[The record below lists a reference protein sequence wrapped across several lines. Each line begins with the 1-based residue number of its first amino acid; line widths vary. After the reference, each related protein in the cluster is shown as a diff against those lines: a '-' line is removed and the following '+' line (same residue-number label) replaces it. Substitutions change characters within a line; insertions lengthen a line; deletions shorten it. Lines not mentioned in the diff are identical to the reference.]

1 MKKKIAITLGDP
13 SSIGSEIVLKSFL
26 NNKFDHDKFVL
37 IGNRASVLP
46 EGLVFPQG
54 VEFVEIM
61 PEVNNFEEGK
71 ISKVSGEVSFRSL
84 ERACEMANKSEI
96 SAIVTAPV
104 SKESINLAGYH
115 FSGQTEILEHFL
127 SKNGERAEMLFVSK
141 DFRVLLLTRHVPVS
155 KVPSMITFELVVQK
169 IRELYS
175 LLKKTL
181 RHRNTAYCI
190 VCAESARRRR
200 WFDW

>member
-71 ISKVSGEVSFRSL
+71 ISKVSGKVSFRSL
-84 ERACEMANKSEI
+84 ELACEMANKSEI

-115 FSGQTEILEHFL
+115 FSGQTEIL
-127 SKNGERAEMLFVSK
+127 
-141 DFRVLLLTRHVPVS
+141 
-155 KVPSMITFELVVQK
+155 
-169 IRELYS
+169 
-175 LLKKTL
+175 
-181 RHRNTAYCI
+181 
-190 VCAESARRRR
+190 
-200 WFDW
+200 